1 MFALIVVCPKK
12 DGKGIGA
19 KVTPKKTAK
28 SIAARPALKAGSV
41 LAGHKTG
48 TVYRLENSNF
58 LVFQRVDL

>member
-41 LAGHKTG
+41 RAGHKTG
-48 TVYRLENSNF
+48 TVYGLKIATF
-58 LVFQRVDL
+58 